1 LKYDDFFF
9 AASSLGMD
17 LALELSDHLPGLGVL
32 QEVERV
38 DDEQVHH
45 PSLPSWTHSNPL
57 W

>member
-1 LKYDDFFF
+1 
-9 AASSLGMD
+9 MD
-17 LALELSDHLPGLGVL
+17 LAVELSDHLPGLGVL

-45 PSLPSWTHSNPL
+45 PALPSWTHSNPF